1 MANLKIGITGHDGFF
16 GSHLLKGIRAEF
28 LDLELSL
35 FDMTR
40 HNLLDK
46 NSLKEFVEGCDVI
59 IHLAGI
65 NRGEEKEFLDIN
77 TIGTYNLASAIKE
90 WNKNAQL
97 IFSSSVQVY
106 KPSSKRVY
114 TEKDLPKPVSI
125 YGISKRFG
133 EKLIEYLK
141 INHTVF
147 RFTNIYGENAR
158 PYYNSVIAT
167 FIHNAINKKPIS
179 VNCSL
184 DKRISFLHVKDASS
198 IIIKAIKSP
207 KVGIFNV
214 SSTQAVSMK
223 DFLDILKQEFSSLEI
238 NIKKSSD
245 KKTILTDSSLAI
257 KDFGWEPK
265 NSFREGILRVIDFHK
280 REGY

>member
-16 GSHLLKGIRAEF
+16 GSHLLKEIKREF
-28 LDLELSL
+28 PDSEISL
-35 FDMTR
+35 FDMTK
-40 HNLLDK
+40 HNLMDK
-46 NSLKEFVEGCDVI
+46 DSLKEFVVGCDFI

-65 NRGEEKEFLDIN
+65 NRGEEREYLDIN
-77 TIGTYNLASAIKE
+77 AIGTYNLASAIKE
-90 WNKNAQL
+90 WNKSAQL

-106 KPSSKRVY
+106 KPSSKKIY
-114 TEKDLPKPVSI
+114 NEKDLPKPVSI

-141 INHTVF
+141 INHTIF

-158 PYYNSVIAT
+158 PNYNSVVAT
-167 FIHNAINKKPIS
+167 FIHNAINEKPIS

-184 DKRISFLHVKDASS
+184 DKRISFLYVTDACS
-198 IIIKAIKSP
+198 IVVNAIKSP
-207 KVGIFNV
+207 QNGIFNV
-214 SSTQAVSMK
+214 SSPQIVSMK
-223 DFLDILKQEFSSLEI
+223 DFLEILKQEFSELEI

-245 KKTILTDSSLAI
+245 TKTILTDSSLAN
-257 KDFGWEPK
+257 KKFGWEPK
-265 NSFREGILRVIDFHK
+265 HSFKEGILRVIDFHK

>member
-16 GSHLLKGIRAEF
+16 GSHLLKKIKEEF
-28 LDLELSL
+28 LGTELSL
-35 FDMTR
+35 FDMAR
-40 HNLLDK
+40 YNLLDK
-46 NSLKEFVEGCDVI
+46 NSLKDFVEGCDVV

-77 TIGTYNLASAIKE
+77 AIGTYNLASAIKE
-90 WNKNAQL
+90 WNKSAQL

-106 KPSSKRVY
+106 RPSSKKVY
-114 TEKDLPKPVSI
+114 TEKNLPKPASI

-133 EKLIEYLK
+133 EKLIEYLG
-141 INHTVF
+141 INHTIF

-158 PYYNSVIAT
+158 PNYNSVVAT
-167 FIHNAINKKPIS
+167 FIHNAINEKPIS

-198 IIIKAIKSP
+198 VIIDAIRSP
-207 KVGIFNV
+207 QKGIFNV
-214 SSTQAVSMK
+214 SNPQIVSMK

-245 KKTILTDSSLAI
+245 KKTILTDSSLAN
-257 KDFGWEPK
+257 KKFGWQPK
-265 NSFREGILRVIDFHK
+265 HFFKEGISKVIEFHK
-280 REGY
+280 QEGY